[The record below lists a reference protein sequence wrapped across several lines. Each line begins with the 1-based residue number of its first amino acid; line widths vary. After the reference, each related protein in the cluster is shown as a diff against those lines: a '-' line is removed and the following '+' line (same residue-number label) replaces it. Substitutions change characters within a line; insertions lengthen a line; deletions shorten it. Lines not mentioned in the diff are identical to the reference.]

1 MTLFSLMFISSNCLP
16 NNRNDMM
23 HKIAIG
29 LKLVFFKGEH
39 VLGQCT
45 DYQCVILSSHSLV
58 HILNLL

>member
-1 MTLFSLMFISSNCLP
+1 
-16 NNRNDMM
+16 MM